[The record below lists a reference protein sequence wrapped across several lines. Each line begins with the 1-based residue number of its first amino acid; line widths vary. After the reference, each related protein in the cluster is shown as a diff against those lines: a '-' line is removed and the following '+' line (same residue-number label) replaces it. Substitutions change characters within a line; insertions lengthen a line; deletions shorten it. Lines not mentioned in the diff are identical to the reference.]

1 MKKGTS
7 FCVFVTGCFD
17 NPCVRGASGPEGP
30 KKYRTQTF
38 QKGVRHENISDEEI
52 QRRLRRRT
60 ATRKHSDG
68 WIYRM
73 QIRMKKCS
81 AHIPDIQENAETH
94 RNINI
99 RKKTGEKSGR
109 KNEDGEHRQRS
120 GKMKTGER
128 SENNPDGKNGSRR
141 GRIFSVIRG

>member
-1 MKKGTS
+1 
-7 FCVFVTGCFD
+7 
-17 NPCVRGASGPEGP
+17 
-30 KKYRTQTF
+30 
-38 QKGVRHENISDEEI
+38 
-52 QRRLRRRT
+52 
-60 ATRKHSDG
+60 
-68 WIYRM
+68 M

-99 RKKTGEKSGR
+99 RKKTGEKSEKNPDG